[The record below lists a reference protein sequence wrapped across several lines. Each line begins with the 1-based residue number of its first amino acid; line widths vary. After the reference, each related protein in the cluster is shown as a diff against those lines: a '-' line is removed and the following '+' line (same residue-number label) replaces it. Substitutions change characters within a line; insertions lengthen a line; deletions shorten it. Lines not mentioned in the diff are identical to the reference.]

1 LGEEGEGI
9 EDDVGDRVEEAEA
22 QAAGGKAA
30 DEVRHGLAGQ
40 PMEGLLVEGD
50 DEVVDGLGQI
60 LVGKRRL
67 DVDGGRIIAG
77 ALGEAGWAV

>member
-1 LGEEGEGI
+1 
-9 EDDVGDRVEEAEA
+9 
-22 QAAGGKAA
+22 
-30 DEVRHGLAGQ
+30 
-40 PMEGLLVEGD
+40 MEGLLVEGD

-60 LVGKRRL
+60 LVGKRRF